1 MDLRHLLPLLLLLL
15 ASGPAAGADPAAL
28 WSTRVQPLLDRHC
41 VKCHGPIETHG
52 GLELDTPA
60 AVLAG
65 GDSGAVVVAGRPDAS
80 PLALNLVAGAE
91 SHMPPDKQL
100 TDDEQAVVRAWI
112 DALGNAPAE
121 LAASPSG
128 QTAETKAFATVTE
141 AIDVLMAEAWARQ
154 GVEPVPPVDDATW
167 CRRVWLDLAGRIPT
181 EAEQRDFLEGPSDTR
196 RAALVDRLLDSDEH
210 AVRMREL
217 WDVFLMGRGKRESR
231 EERRRNSG
239 WWSYLEQAFRTN
251 RPWDTIVREILVARP
266 AGTDDK
272 GTPWF
277 LYERRNDHQAI
288 AEAVAPLVYG
298 ARIDCAQCHDHPLAR
313 EIKQGHYWGLV
324 AAFNRGKNIE
334 GGTDVAESAVG
345 GFINFTN
352 LTKESQ
358 PAVVTLLNGPT
369 VAENRPEDGSPEADS
384 DEKYLDPAAQ
394 PRVPKFS
401 RREAFAAAATSGNP
415 LLARAFVNRLWAVLL
430 GRGIVAPV
438 DEMTTRNTPSHPELL
453 DWLSAD
459 FAAHH
464 HDIRREIRGIVLSR
478 VYALGIASDSA
489 PGPDPAA
496 FACAAERPL
505 TAEQIARSWSI
516 AAGRPTENNSLR
528 RAAVAAIPDVMPR
541 EYQATFQQAQFL
553 SAAPALKELLE
564 PVPESTVARIA
575 ALQAPSERVEVAFRA
590 VLGRAPEPEEMA
602 QAEQVL
608 ASRPEQPAEAARDLI
623 WALLT
628 SAEFL
633 TQP

>member
-1 MDLRHLLPLLLLLL
+1 MDLRHLLPLLLVLL
-15 ASGPAAGADPAAL
+15 ASGSVAGADPAAL
-28 WSTRVQPLLDRHC
+28 WSARVQPLLDRPVALHA
-41 VKCHGPIETHG
+41 VPIDAHG

-65 GDSGAVVVAGRPDAS
+65 GDSGAVVVAGQPDSS
-80 PLALNLVAGAE
+80 PLALNLLAGAE

-100 TDDEQAVVRAWI
+100 TDDEQAIVRAWI
-112 DALGNAPAE
+112 DALGDSPADPVARPTGQPAE
-121 LAASPSG
+121 
-128 QTAETKAFATVTE
+128 TRAFATVTE

-154 GVEPVPPVDDATW
+154 GVEPAASVDDATW

-181 EAEQRDFLEGPSDTR
+181 EAEQHDFLEAPSDTR
-196 RAALVDRLLDSDEH
+196 RAALVDRLLDSDDH

-239 WWSYLEQAFRTN
+239 WWAYLEKSFRTN

-266 AGTDDK
+266 AGADDQ
-272 GTPWF
+272 GSPWF

-324 AAFNRGKNIE
+324 AAFNRGKNVD
-334 GGTDVAESAVG
+334 GATDVAESAVG
-345 GFINFTN
+345 GFVNFTN
-352 LTKESQ
+352 LKKESQ
-358 PAVVTLLNGPT
+358 PAVVTLLNGST
-369 VAENRPEDGSPEADS
+369 VAEHRPEDGSPEADS

-401 RREAFAAAATSGNP
+401 RREAFAAAATTGNP

-438 DEMTTRNTPSHPELL
+438 DEMTTRNQPSHPELL

-478 VYALGIASDSA
+478 VYALGNASASA
-489 PGPDPAA
+489 VGSDPAA
-496 FACAAERPL
+496 FASAAERPL

-516 AAGRPTENNSLR
+516 AAGREPGNDPLR

-575 ALQAPSERVEVAFRA
+575 ALQAPPERVEAAFRA
-590 VLGRAPEPEEMA
+590 VLGRAPEPEELT

-608 ASRPEQPAEAARDLI
+608 ASRPEQPAEAARDLV